1 MSWLVFLSARDPNS
15 ISHGNDP
22 MQFEK
27 DSKLI
32 PKKKKKKFQGNDP
45 SSESIISVYP
55 PNQQQQQQQQQQNL
69 EQIEATSSDVPI
81 LQCRFNCF

>member
-1 MSWLVFLSARDPNS
+1 MNRVSNLQPVDSPDVIVLTTRPIQRPQTVFTVPDSVTVSWLVFLSARDPNS

-32 PKKKKKKFQGNDP
+32 PKKKKKNSKEMIP
-45 SSESIISVYP
+45 V
-55 PNQQQQQQQQQQNL
+55 L
-69 EQIEATSSDVPI
+69 KV
-81 LQCRFNCF
+81 